1 MAKYIIMAEEGE
13 LTLLEK
19 AKEELGLDLHDA
31 EILFTGVG
39 GINIIRSLQSLDREA
54 ELINIGYAGSA
65 NFDLGTWVEVT
76 EVRLNHPNVTYPE
89 PELHLESL
97 RDAGIPVSRD
107 PEKKA
112 ICYSNCDFVL
122 ASDYKDCVFDMELAF
137 IAALGFKHLRSLK
150 NVSDNLSLHAYHE
163 LSHGV
168 E

>member
-19 AKEELGLDLHDA
+19 AKEELGLDLQNT

-39 GINIIRSLQSLDREA
+39 GINIIRSLQSLDRDA
-54 ELINIGYAGSA
+54 ELINVGYAGSA
-65 NFDLGTWVEVT
+65 NFDLGIWVEVT

-112 ICYSNCDFVL
+112 AKHRNIIVHSIQNLIGTIVIVHVIPIIIPCNDRRRRHHQFG
-122 ASDYKDCVFDMELAF
+122 EL
-137 IAALGFKHLRSLK
+137 
-150 NVSDNLSLHAYHE
+150 
-163 LSHGV
+163 
-168 E
+168 